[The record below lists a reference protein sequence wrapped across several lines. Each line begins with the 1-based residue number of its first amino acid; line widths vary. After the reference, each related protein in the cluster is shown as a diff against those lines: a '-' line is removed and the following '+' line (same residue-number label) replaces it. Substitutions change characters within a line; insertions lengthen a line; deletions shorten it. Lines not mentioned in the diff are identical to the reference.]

1 MKLAKVIGSVVSTI
15 KNETLMGAK
24 LLLVQPLN
32 LSLQPTGRASVA
44 VDTVDA
50 GVGDI
55 VIIVEEGRV
64 ARERLGSTSP
74 VRTMIVGVVDSVDVL
89 AVENNDGTRTL

>member
-1 MKLAKVIGSVVSTI
+1 MRLAKVIGSVVSTI
-15 KNETLMGAK
+15 KNETLRGAK
-24 LLLVQPLN
+24 LLLVQPLD
-32 LSLQPTGRASVA
+32 LKQEPVGRASVA
-44 VDTVDA
+44 VDTVGA

-74 VRTMIVGVVDSVDVL
+74 VRTMIVGVVDSVDIL
-89 AVENNDGTRTL
+89 AVENNDGTRTV

>member
-1 MKLAKVIGSVVSTI
+1 MRIAKVIGTVTSTV
-15 KNETLMGAK
+15 KNETLWGAK

-32 LSLQPTGRASVA
+32 LKQQPTGRASVA

-64 ARERLGSTSP
+64 ARERLGSASP
-74 VRTMIVGVVDSVDVL
+74 VRTMIVGVVDRVDIL
-89 AVENNDGTRTL
+89 AVEHYDGTRTV